1 MNLEKLLRVVNPEVE
16 HLIARNKIRL
26 VRHTMKNRTDGDWA
40 GFDERLKF
48 DNDLLLIFTAE
59 QSENKYKDSELILV
73 FVATEGGRCLFRGG
87 FTSKG
92 IVSKDRF
99 TSLHPK
105 YKEYCDFRNENNIA
119 VNEGDHFYFELEKS
133 DVLSEFQNRLIIDW
147 GGSTVSW
154 VQKQINKEISE
165 IMPKGFISDFP
176 GWENVFISHQMLRG
190 LINNPEGNKDW
201 HRFLS
206 GHDGVYLI
214 LDKKTNQRYVGS
226 AYSDRDGSGGIWGRW
241 SGYVKTGNNG
251 NKGLVVLTD
260 LDPTH
265 CENFM
270 YSIHHVTPRGPTTK
284 SEVLHF
290 EQLLKRKIGSEL
302 NWN

>member
-99 TSLHPK
+99 TSLHPSI
-105 YKEYCDFRNENNIA
+105 RNIA
-119 VNEGDHFYFELEKS
+119 
-133 DVLSEFQNRLIIDW
+133 
-147 GGSTVSW
+147 
-154 VQKQINKEISE
+154 ISE
-165 IMPKGFISDFP
+165 TKI
-176 GWENVFISHQMLRG
+176 
-190 LINNPEGNKDW
+190 
-201 HRFLS
+201 
-206 GHDGVYLI
+206 I
-214 LDKKTNQRYVGS
+214 L
-226 AYSDRDGSGGIWGRW
+226 
-241 SGYVKTGNNG
+241 
-251 NKGLVVLTD
+251 L
-260 LDPTH
+260 
-265 CENFM
+265 
-270 YSIHHVTPRGPTTK
+270 
-284 SEVLHF
+284 
-290 EQLLKRKIGSEL
+290 
-302 NWN
+302 